1 MSAREKILAITVAL
15 LIFMSLAL
23 NSTVKQGEIQKS
35 TSNPEIWSIILSLA
49 VILSTIIVI
58 LIFLSW
64 RDIKLK
70 RKDLY
75 RDGLFTKAV
84 SGLLILLLLSAA
96 VYLIEGGG
104 RTTLMPNLTENGII
118 NASGPIGTPQS
129 YNVSPNKA
137 VETGRTLGNTV
148 WIGYTLGIVFV
159 ISLVVVGILYY
170 RDMLKRKRREAIRKK
185 AEAFDRKLDETGLEG
200 FENPREA
207 VVGIYKN
214 AVLWLEYLGMPYKE
228 SWTHWEHAEHVRF
241 RRKAFLELTRLFEK
255 SKYAPERVTW
265 NDARAA
271 LQAYNDLRRGMN
283 ENP

>member
-1 MSAREKILAITVAL
+1 MPARGRIFTIMATL
-15 LIFMSLAL
+15 LTFMSLAL
-23 NSTVKQGEIQKS
+23 NSTAKQGEIQRS
-35 TSNPEIWSIILSLA
+35 TPNPEIWSIILSLA

-75 RDGLFTKAV
+75 RDSLFTKAV
-84 SGLLILLLLSAA
+84 SAFLILLLLSAA
-96 VYLIEGGG
+96 VHLIRGRG
-104 RTTLMPNLTENGII
+104 RTTIIPNMTENGII
-118 NASGPIGTPQS
+118 NASGPIGTSQS
-129 YNVSPNKA
+129 YNISPHKA

-148 WIGYTLGIVFV
+148 WIGYTLGLVFV
-159 ISLVVVGILYY
+159 ISLVVVGIPYY
-170 RDMLKRKRREAIRKK
+170 RDMLKRKSRETIRKK
-185 AEAFDRKLDETGLEG
+185 AEAFDRKLSETGLEG

-207 VVGIYKN
+207 VVEIYKN

-241 RRKAFLELTRLFEK
+241 RREAFLKLTRLFEK
-255 SKYAPERVTW
+255 AKYAPEKITW